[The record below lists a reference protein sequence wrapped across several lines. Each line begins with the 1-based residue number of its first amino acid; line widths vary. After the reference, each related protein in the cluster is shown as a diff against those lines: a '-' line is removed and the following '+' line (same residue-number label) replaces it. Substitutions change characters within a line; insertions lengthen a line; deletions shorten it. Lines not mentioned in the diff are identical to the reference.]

1 MNKTE
6 RIRDSTNERYNSSHK
21 CDEDFKKK
29 PSNTNG
35 MNEDRLKSRA
45 LVFGI
50 TFVRWIGRFC
60 LQPQNR
66 MGKIKQQW
74 NKHKMQIRNWQSGK
88 GAILN
93 CQRLRGNTIK
103 GTDACAYFKVTR
115 NAIVT
120 CRHKAKRFDPST
132 IASFSRARSS
142 NQSIVFEPM
151 KKKTTAAKY
160 CFYISLS
167 VWIRPPTWPFS
178 DVMLTAAWIIFHW
191 FMCHQVHII
200 RSPRTRLT
208 IHYNL

>member
-6 RIRDSTNERYNSSHK
+6 RIRDSTNKRYNSSHK

-142 NQSIVFEPM
+142 NQSIEFEAM
-151 KKKTTAAKY
+151 KKKQLQRNTVSI
-160 CFYISLS
+160 FLS
-167 VWIRPPTWPFS
+167 PYKSDLPPGHFPMSCWLLYESFFTGLCVTKS
-178 DVMLTAAWIIFHW
+178 T
-191 FMCHQVHII
+191 
-200 RSPRTRLT
+200 
-208 IHYNL
+208 